1 MEKKMN
7 QLLTH
12 KMDESEKCDEGKKP
26 HTRLYAK
33 RPHLYE
39 VLEWTMVYN
48 DGKERSGSEGKDC

>member
-1 MEKKMN
+1 MN

-33 RPHLYE
+33 RPHLCE
-39 VLEWTMVYN
+39 VLEWTMVYS